1 MTSETP
7 SSIPFSRLQRWL
19 ARFPESG
26 VLLVFVLTAILL
38 AVESPQFR
46 GHENATAI
54 MTRSA
59 EIGIIACGVSLLMI
73 AGEFDISVGSLV
85 VLSIYVFTGLTNLN
99 FSPPLAMG
107 LAVLAGA
114 AAGLLNGLITL
125 LLNIPSFITTLGAM
139 LFWRGIVIFVLSGSF
154 MSYHG
159 DDAWLAPFG
168 SILFSHFRATVL
180 WFLAVAIVLQF
191 ALVRTPF
198 GNWVL
203 AAGGNAQAARN
214 VGVPVLKVKLACF
227 TICGGLAALAGI
239 AYVARYKTM
248 QVSVGQGFELEAI
261 AAAVIGG
268 TILTGGKGSILGTVI
283 GVLFVSMVRNGLVH
297 LLDSSYLHYP
307 VTGVLLIIAVIINRR
322 ISALTH

>member
-99 FSPPLAMG
+99 F
-107 LAVLAGA
+107 
-114 AAGLLNGLITL
+114 
-125 LLNIPSFITTLGAM
+125 
-139 LFWRGIVIFVLSGSF
+139 
-154 MSYHG
+154 
-159 DDAWLAPFG
+159 
-168 SILFSHFRATVL
+168 
-180 WFLAVAIVLQF
+180 
-191 ALVRTPF
+191 
-198 GNWVL
+198 
-203 AAGGNAQAARN
+203 
-214 VGVPVLKVKLACF
+214 
-227 TICGGLAALAGI
+227 
-239 AYVARYKTM
+239 
-248 QVSVGQGFELEAI
+248 
-261 AAAVIGG
+261 
-268 TILTGGKGSILGTVI
+268 
-283 GVLFVSMVRNGLVH
+283 
-297 LLDSSYLHYP
+297 
-307 VTGVLLIIAVIINRR
+307 
-322 ISALTH
+322 